1 MTHLICS
8 GCARPASGFPRSIFH
23 SATHKF
29 WLIMTVAILGA
40 VSLAQSKDPST
51 QSSSPQSQPVQQQ
64 QAPPAA
70 ATITL
75 PAGTKLPLGLVRPLS
90 VKHAKPGDN
99 AYLQVTFPVTVGSQM
114 VIPPGAYVQGVIDK
128 IVKRD
133 RYRELLE
140 FEMKSASLIFSTG
153 YTVNI
158 TGSVDVAPGIAEFRP
173 PASGTP
179 GPGQD
184 VPAMSAVGT
193 TPALPPLPP
202 LPSMGNG
209 TRNAMIG
216 LGVAAAVGTTVAVV
230 LANRGSD
237 IEMAVG
243 TPLVIV
249 LSAPLE
255 LDRESVLA
263 AVRQYSGQVA
273 STQPPIVQP
282 PVKPKM
288 CHDPGTPGTPD
299 TVIPGS
305 PGTPPTV
312 IPGANGAPP
321 TVIPGTPA
329 TPPTVIPGSPG
340 TPPRDYPCK

>member
-1 MTHLICS
+1 M
-8 GCARPASGFPRSIFH
+8 ASSIRNELYRIIFV
-23 SATHKF
+23 SA
-29 WLIMTVAILGA
+29 LLGA
-40 VSLAQSKDPST
+40 VCAAQSTNSSAPQDNVPAQPSV
-51 QSSSPQSQPVQQQ
+51 PQSQQS
-64 QAPPAA
+64 PPAA

-90 VKHAKPGDN
+90 VKHAKPGDT
-99 AYLQVTFPVTVGSQM
+99 AYLQITFPVTVGSQM

-133 RYRELLE
+133 RARELLE
-140 FEMKSASLIFSTG
+140 FEMRSGSLIFSTG

-158 TGSVDVAPGIAEFRP
+158 AGTVDVAPGTAELRP
-173 PASGTP
+173 PASGVP
-179 GPGQD
+179 GAGQEI
-184 VPAMSAVGT
+184 PAMSAVGT
-193 TPALPPLPP
+193 TTPTLPP

-209 TRNAMIG
+209 PRNALIG
-216 LGVAAAVGTTVAVV
+216 LGVAAAVGTTVAIV

-237 IEMAVG
+237 IEMAAG

-249 LSAPLE
+249 LSAPLQ

-273 STQPPIVQP
+273 SAQPPIVQP

-299 TVIPGS
+299 TVIPGT
-305 PGTPPTV
+305 PGTPDTV

-340 TPPRDYPCK
+340 TPARDYPCK

>member
-1 MTHLICS
+1 
-8 GCARPASGFPRSIFH
+8 
-23 SATHKF
+23 
-29 WLIMTVAILGA
+29 
-40 VSLAQSKDPST
+40 
-51 QSSSPQSQPVQQQ
+51 
-64 QAPPAA
+64 
-70 ATITL
+70 
-75 PAGTKLPLGLVRPLS
+75 VRPLS

-133 RYRELLE
+133 RARELLE
-140 FEMKSASLIFSTG
+140 FEMKSATLIFSTG

-158 TGSVDVAPGIAEFRP
+158 AGTVDVAPGTAELQP
-173 PASGTP
+173 PVVIG
-179 GPGQD
+179 GQG

-193 TPALPPLPP
+193 TTPTLPP

-209 TRNAMIG
+209 PRNVLIG
-216 LGVAAAVGTTVAVV
+216 LGVAAAVGTTVAIV

-237 IEMAVG
+237 IEMAAG
-243 TPLVIV
+243 TPLQLV

-273 STQPPIVQP
+273 SAQPPIVQP

-299 TVIPGS
+299 TVIPGT
-305 PGTPPTV
+305 PGTPDTV
-312 IPGANGAPP
+312 IPRVNGAPP

-340 TPPRDYPCK
+340 TPARDYPCK